1 MEIHPLLTQ
10 QYNAH
15 NMDQITLTFS
25 NPIQVSVQ
33 IGDILYYT
41 NDPMGVTVVKIGDV
55 VSIDHGAN
63 TIVCNIAP
71 QTVRPT
77 STSFILFTKDNKVN
91 TSGILGY
98 FAEVELRND
107 SLNKS
112 ELFSVG
118 SEIFESSK

>member
-1 MEIHPLLTQ
+1 
-10 QYNAH
+10 
-15 NMDQITLTFS
+15 
-25 NPIQVSVQ
+25 
-33 IGDILYYT
+33 
-41 NDPMGVTVVKIGDV
+41 MGATVVKIGDV
-55 VSIDHGAN
+55 ASINYGTN

-77 STSFILFTKDNKVN
+77 SASFILFTKDNKVN

-98 FAEVELRND
+98 FAEAELRND

>member
-1 MEIHPLLTQ
+1 
-10 QYNAH
+10 
-15 NMDQITLTFS
+15 
-25 NPIQVSVQ
+25 
-33 IGDILYYT
+33 
-41 NDPMGVTVVKIGDV
+41 V
-55 VSIDHGAN
+55 VSINYGAN
-63 TIVCNIAP
+63 TIVCNIASE
-71 QTVRPT
+71 TVRPT
-77 STSFILFTKDNKVN
+77 ATSFILFTKDNKVN

>member
-1 MEIHPLLTQ
+1 
-10 QYNAH
+10 
-15 NMDQITLTFS
+15 MDQITLTFS

-33 IGDILYYT
+33 VGDILYYT
-41 NDPMGVTVVKIGDV
+41 NDPMGTTVVKIGDA
-55 VSIDHGAN
+55 VSINYGAN
-63 TIVCNIAP
+63 TIVCNIEP

-91 TSGILGY
+91 TSGLVGY

-107 SLNKS
+107 SLNKA

>member
-1 MEIHPLLTQ
+1 
-10 QYNAH
+10 
-15 NMDQITLTFS
+15 MDQITLTFS
-25 NPIQVSVQ
+25 NPIQASVQ
-33 IGDILYYT
+33 VGDTLYYT
-41 NDPMGVTVVKIGDV
+41 NDPMGTNIVKIGDV
-55 VSIDHGAN
+55 VSINYSAN
-63 TIVCNIAP
+63 TIVCNILP

-77 STSFILFTKDNKVN
+77 ETSFILFTKDNKVN

-107 SLNKS
+107 SLNKA

>member
-1 MEIHPLLTQ
+1 MSIHFGTKN
-10 QYNAH
+10 YVG
-15 NMDQITLTFS
+15 T
-25 NPIQVSVQ
+25 
-33 IGDILYYT
+33 
-41 NDPMGVTVVKIGDV
+41 TVVKIGDV
-55 VSIDHGAN
+55 VSINHSAN
-63 TIVCNIAP
+63 TIVCNILP

-77 STSFILFTKDNKVN
+77 ETSFILFTKDNKVN

-107 SLNKS
+107 SLNKA

>member
-1 MEIHPLLTQ
+1 
-10 QYNAH
+10 
-15 NMDQITLTFS
+15 MDQITLTFS
-25 NPIQVSVQ
+25 SPIQVSVQ

-41 NDPMGVTVVKIGDV
+41 NDPMGTTVVKIGDV
-55 VSIDHGAN
+55 VSIN
-63 TIVCNIAP
+63 YSSNVIVCNIAP
-71 QTVRPT
+71 QTVRPAA
-77 STSFILFTKDNKVN
+77 TSFILFTKDNKVN

-98 FAEVELRND
+98 FAEIELRND